1 MEINCYLE
9 IIERVSR
16 ELAEKIISA
25 EEGLVQRATMID
37 GDIRDI
43 VQKIG
48 LQTCKQVL
56 EYTRDLIV
64 EENKVEGLTIH
75 RNPEIVYNTIFGKL
89 LILSPYLW
97 LSGVSSKPLSD
108 MNINHNGRSEI
119 VNRALAD
126 FGIEESFVRA
136 AARFCEHYHFE
147 IGSSAVART
156 TKDIA
161 LQAEE
166 YVKAKLANAVEIS
179 QSEKKSAETILA
191 ELDGCEIRT
200 IEHKP
205 IDDVTQLTPVYN
217 NPVKEKI
224 ISWRDVRLG
233 FVRNMD
239 MDSEAKIFVG
249 MMDSNP
255 KVVSQMHSAAILAGM
270 SSETKVIGVADGAPG
285 LSDELKRQFP
295 TMQFIL
301 DKTHLKDH
309 LYETAEELGI
319 AKNKR
324 AAWVVPHLKSIS
336 KGNAAATLT
345 ELVEMNAEKPND
357 RLRRLIGYI
366 KRFIEALNYNEF
378 KAKDY
383 PIGSGEIESAHKS
396 IPQKRLKIPG
406 AGWKPESVNP
416 MLALRVLRADNWW
429 EDFWN
434 QRAEYLMAA

>member
-1 MEINCYLE
+1 MEKSCYLE
-9 IIERVSR
+9 IIDKVSK
-16 ELAEKIISA
+16 ELAEKIMSA
-25 EEGLVQRATMID
+25 EEGLVQRALMID

-43 VQKIG
+43 VQEIG
-48 LQTCKQVL
+48 LKTCKQVL
-56 EYTRDLIV
+56 ECTRDLIV
-64 EENKVEGLTIH
+64 EKEKVEGLTIH
-75 RNPEIVYNTIFGKL
+75 RNPEIMYNTIFGKV
-89 LILSPYLW
+89 LIFSPYLW

-108 MNINHNGRSEI
+108 MNISHNGRSET

-147 IGSSAVART
+147 IGSGAVART
-156 TKDIA
+156 TKNIA

-166 YVKAKLANAVEIS
+166 YVKEKLADAVEVA
-179 QSEKKSAETILA
+179 QSEHESAETMLA

-200 IEHKP
+200 VEHKP
-205 IDDVTQLTPVYN
+205 AEDSTQRTLVYN
-217 NPVKEKI
+217 NPIKEKI

-233 FVRNMD
+233 FVKNMD
-239 MDSEAKIFVG
+239 LESKIFVG
-249 MMDSNP
+249 MMDSYP
-255 KVVSQMHSAAILAGM
+255 KVVSQMHSAAILSGM
-270 SSETKVIGVADGAPG
+270 NSETKVVGVADGAPG

-336 KGNAAATLT
+336 EGNVETTLRGF
-345 ELVEMNAEKPND
+345 EEMNAENPND
-357 RLRRLIGYI
+357 RLRRLIGYV
-366 KRFIEALNYNEF
+366 KRFIEALDYNNF
-378 KAKDY
+378 KAKGY

-406 AGWKPESVNP
+406 ASWKPESINP
-416 MLALRVLRADNWW
+416 MLALRILRADDWW
-429 EDFWN
+429 EEFWN
-434 QRAEYLMAA
+434 QRTEYLMAA

>member
-1 MEINCYLE
+1 MEKSFYLE
-9 IIERVSR
+9 IIDKVSK
-16 ELAEKIISA
+16 ELAEKIMSA
-25 EEGLVQRATMID
+25 EEGLVQRALMID
-37 GDIRDI
+37 GDIREI
-43 VQKIG
+43 VQEIG
-48 LQTCKQVL
+48 LQTCQQVL
-56 EYTRDLIV
+56 ENTRDRIV
-64 EENKVEGLTIH
+64 EKVKVEGLTIH
-75 RNPEIVYNTIFGKL
+75 RNPEIIYNTIFGKV
-89 LILSPYLW
+89 LIHSPYLW

-108 MNINHNGRSEI
+108 MNISHNGHSVT

-136 AARFCEHYHFE
+136 AARFKEHYHFE
-147 IGSSAVART
+147 IGPSAVART

-166 YVKAKLANAVEIS
+166 YVEKKLTNAVEVS
-179 QSEKKSAETILA
+179 QSKPESAETILA

-200 IEHKP
+200 IRHKP
-205 IDDVTQLTPVYN
+205 LDDVTQRTPVYN
-217 NPVKEKI
+217 NPIKEKI
-224 ISWRDVRLG
+224 ISQRDVRLG
-233 FVRNMD
+233 FVKN
-239 MDSEAKIFVG
+239 MDSESEIFVG
-249 MMDSNP
+249 RMDSYP

-270 SSETKVIGVADGAPG
+270 SDATKVVGVADGAPG

-309 LYETAEELGI
+309 LYETAEELDI

-324 AAWVVPHLKSIS
+324 AAWVEPHLKSIS
-336 KGNAAATLT
+336 EGNAETTLR
-345 ELVEMNAEKPND
+345 ELVEMNAENPND

-366 KRFIEALNYNEF
+366 KRFIEALDYNKF

-406 AGWKPESVNP
+406 AGWKPESINP
-416 MLALRVLRADNWW
+416 MLALRVLRADDWW

-434 QRAEYLMAA
+434 QRLEHLMAA

>member
-1 MEINCYLE
+1 MEKNCYLE
-9 IIERVSR
+9 IIDKVSK
-16 ELAEKIISA
+16 ELAEKIMSA
-25 EEGLVQRATMID
+25 EEGLVQRAQMID

-43 VQKIG
+43 VQEIG
-48 LQTCKQVL
+48 LQTSRQVL
-56 EYTRDLIV
+56 ECTRDRIV
-64 EENKVEGLTIH
+64 EIKKVEGLTIH
-75 RNPEIVYNTIFGKL
+75 RNPEIMYNTIFGK
-89 LILSPYLW
+89 ISISSPYLW

-108 MNINHNGRSEI
+108 MNISHNGRSVT
-119 VNRALAD
+119 VNRALSD

-136 AARFCEHYHFE
+136 AARFCEHYHFD
-147 IGSSAVART
+147 IGPSAVART

-166 YVKAKLANAVEIS
+166 YVKVKLANAVEVT
-179 QSEKKSAETILA
+179 EPESAETMLA
-191 ELDGCEIRT
+191 ESDGCEIRT

-205 IDDVTQLTPVYN
+205 AEDVTQRTPVYN
-217 NPVKEKI
+217 NPIKDKI
-224 ISWRDVRLG
+224 ISQRDVRLG

-239 MDSEAKIFVG
+239 SESKIFVG
-249 MMDSNP
+249 MTDSYP
-255 KVVSQMHSAAILAGM
+255 KIVSQMHSAAILAGM
-270 SSETKVIGVADGAPG
+270 SDATKVVGVADGAPG

-324 AAWVVPHLKSIS
+324 AAWVEPHLKSVS
-336 KGNAAATLT
+336 EGNAETTLR
-345 ELVEMNAEKPND
+345 ELVEMNAENPND

-366 KRFIEALNYNEF
+366 KRFIEALDYNNF

-406 AGWKPESVNP
+406 AGWKPESINP
-416 MLALRVLRADNWW
+416 MLALRILRADDWW

-434 QRAEYLMAA
+434 QRVEHLMAA

>member
-37 GDIRDI
+37 DDIRDI

-217 NPVKEKI
+217 GCSKDIN
-224 ISWRDVRLG
+224 DVY
-233 FVRNMD
+233 
-239 MDSEAKIFVG
+239 A
-249 MMDSNP
+249 
-255 KVVSQMHSAAILAGM
+255 
-270 SSETKVIGVADGAPG
+270 
-285 LSDELKRQFP
+285 LK
-295 TMQFIL
+295 TIC
-301 DKTHLKDH
+301 
-309 LYETAEELGI
+309 
-319 AKNKR
+319 
-324 AAWVVPHLKSIS
+324 
-336 KGNAAATLT
+336 
-345 ELVEMNAEKPND
+345 
-357 RLRRLIGYI
+357 
-366 KRFIEALNYNEF
+366 
-378 KAKDY
+378 
-383 PIGSGEIESAHKS
+383 
-396 IPQKRLKIPG
+396 
-406 AGWKPESVNP
+406 
-416 MLALRVLRADNWW
+416 
-429 EDFWN
+429 
-434 QRAEYLMAA
+434 